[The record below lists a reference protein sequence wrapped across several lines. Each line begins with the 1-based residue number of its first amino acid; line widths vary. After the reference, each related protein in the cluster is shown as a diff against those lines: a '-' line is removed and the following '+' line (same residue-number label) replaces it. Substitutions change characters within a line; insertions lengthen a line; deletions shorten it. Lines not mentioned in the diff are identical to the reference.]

1 MLHNYRKFQ
10 DKAADASLL
19 HWEQSINP
27 HQIVKNVQYFD
38 ILRSYLRLAPMRILA
53 FLVSSSRSL
62 HRNYEIPPP
71 FPLSPGQFDPLSS
84 AQLGKPL
91 VFMKMYDFSALSIPA
106 GICQAPVI

>member
-1 MLHNYRKFQ
+1 MLHNYRMFQ

-62 HRNYEIPPP
+62 HRNFVMKSLLPSLSLLGSLIP
-71 FPLSPGQFDPLSS
+71 FRQLSWENLW
-84 AQLGKPL
+84 
-91 VFMKMYDFSALSIPA
+91 FS
-106 GICQAPVI
+106 